1 MAQEQLWAKDLPL
14 DQAIHRFTVGEDP
27 SLDLELYPH
36 DCVAS
41 AAHARMLCRVGL
53 LSEADTQ
60 QLVSALKRQY
70 QLSLTNQIRI
80 DPLQEDC
87 HTAIEAGLTE
97 QLGEVGKRIHLGRS
111 RNDQVMVALRLWCR
125 SQYLN
130 LGWRIVKLARVL
142 IAFGR
147 RHAELPLPGYTHMR
161 RAMPSTY
168 GMWALGFAEGLLEE
182 LEAGEGLYR
191 RLDRCPLGA
200 AAGFGVP
207 LPIDRAFTAQLLGF
221 TRVQR
226 SPVDVM
232 NSRGRHEQALLDW
245 LVSSAAT
252 WEKLLWDL
260 VIYSTEEFGYIK
272 LPEAFTTGSSIMPNK
287 RNPDVVEIA
296 RAKCRE
302 LRGISEMHRQ
312 IMTGLPSSYHRDF
325 QLGKAPLLAGVKL
338 AETLLGVMTRLVPV
352 LQPDAARAQAAHTDE
367 LYAAHAAY
375 QLVAEGLAFREAY
388 KVTSAQLSDGSF
400 KPDRDKLKATHIGG
414 AGDLQIE
421 QIENEL
427 LRREQLLVSRT
438 RQDMQMREDIW
449 ILEGA

>member
-1 MAQEQLWAKDLPL
+1 
-14 DQAIHRFTVGEDP
+14 
-27 SLDLELYPH
+27 
-36 DCVAS
+36 
-41 AAHARMLCRVGL
+41 
-53 LSEADTQ
+53 
-60 QLVSALKRQY
+60 
-70 QLSLTNQIRI
+70 
-80 DPLQEDC
+80 
-87 HTAIEAGLTE
+87 
-97 QLGEVGKRIHLGRS
+97 
-111 RNDQVMVALRLWCR
+111 
-125 SQYLN
+125 
-130 LGWRIVKLARVL
+130 
-142 IAFGR
+142 
-147 RHAELPLPGYTHMR
+147 
-161 RAMPSTY
+161 
-168 GMWALGFAEGLLEE
+168 
-182 LEAGEGLYR
+182 
-191 RLDRCPLGA
+191 
-200 AAGFGVP
+200 
-207 LPIDRAFTAQLLGF
+207 
-221 TRVQR
+221 
-226 SPVDVM
+226 
-232 NSRGRHEQALLDW
+232 
-245 LVSSAAT
+245 
-252 WEKLLWDL
+252 
-260 VIYSTEEFGYIK
+260 
-272 LPEAFTTGSSIMPNK
+272 MPNK